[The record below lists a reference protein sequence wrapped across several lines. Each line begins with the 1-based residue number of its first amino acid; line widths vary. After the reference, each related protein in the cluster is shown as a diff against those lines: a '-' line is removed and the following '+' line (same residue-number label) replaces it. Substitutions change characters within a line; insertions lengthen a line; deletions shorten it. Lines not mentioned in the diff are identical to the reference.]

1 MDSYYPR
8 EELQEAHPLSPSSVP
23 SIGAGAAWTEQCTG
37 NARQWSQSE
46 RQKNCSKKG
55 ATLANPF

>member
-23 SIGAGAAWTEQCTG
+23 SIGAGMV
-37 NARQWSQSE
+37 
-46 RQKNCSKKG
+46 
-55 ATLANPF
+55 LI